1 MKHRFW
7 VRGLLF
13 ALLFPW
19 LCSSCSLTDKVPAGE
34 QLYTGIG
41 TVNYTFDKPLSRR
54 RTSSAGDSAGVITSI
69 ACWRIRSARTRSRS
83 S

>member
-41 TVNYTFDKPLSRR
+41 TVTYTFDKPLSRVVKGILPFLVVQFAVLMLV
-54 RTSSAGDSAGVITSI
+54 TYVPFFTEAFL
-69 ACWRIRSARTRSRS
+69 
-83 S
+83 